1 VPLREESASETDYLA
16 VVTKLL
22 HRVRLADPT
31 AGMWE
36 AADFQWWWR
45 RQRASDGYGQ
55 LFWFDNHHE
64 PVAGVTFTDQ
74 GQGRACQLDVIVAP
88 DHVERLFGRI
98 WQRALAR
105 MAELAPDTVEITVR
119 DDDTMMLEALAA
131 AGFTATGET
140 GTTSWLNSAD
150 RPGVTPLPGGYR
162 LLLRA
167 ETADRPH
174 HMIGRNGPDVATRL
188 AQCSLYDPELDLL
201 VQAPGGD
208 VAAYGLF
215 WADPVT
221 GVGLVEPMRTE
232 ERYWRQGLA
241 RHVLTTGL
249 DRLAARG
256 CTRLKVS
263 SGIDLYLGV
272 GFTPEAP
279 DQTYLSPA

>member
-1 VPLREESASETDYLA
+1 VPLREELLSETDYLA

-22 HRVRLADPT
+22 HRVRCAHPT

-45 RQRASDGYGQ
+45 QDRASDRYGQ
-55 LFWFDNHHE
+55 LFWLDNHRE
-64 PVAGVTFTDQ
+64 PIAGAILTDW
-74 GQGRACQLDVIVAP
+74 GQGRACQLDLIITP
-88 DHVERLFGRI
+88 DHVQRLFGAI

-105 MAELAPDTVEITVR
+105 TAELKLQAVEVTAR
-119 DDDTMMLEALAA
+119 DDDTMMLEALQA

-140 GTTSWLNSAD
+140 GASSWLSRAD
-150 RPGVTPLPGGYR
+150 RPGVTALPAGYR
-162 LLLRA
+162 LLSRT
-167 ETADRPH
+167 ETADWPH
-174 HMIGRNGPDVATRL
+174 HMIARNGPDVAARL

-215 WADPVT
+215 WADWVT

-232 ERYWRQGLA
+232 ERYWRKGLA

-256 CTRLKVS
+256 CTRFKVG
-263 SGIDLYLGV
+263 SGIDLYVGV
-272 GFTPEAP
+272 GFTPQGP
-279 DQTYLSPA
+279 DQTYLRSA